1 MTLQKTIIIGAGIG
15 GIASAIR
22 MKNKGHN
29 VIVFEASDKAGGKL
43 NEFKENGFRFDMG
56 PSLFT
61 MPHYIEELFK
71 QSNKNISNYF
81 EYQKHEKSC
90 NYFFNDGII
99 LSLYSDV
106 EKSMQEVK
114 EILNIDPKPFKER
127 VENSKYIYEK
137 TNNIFLHK
145 SLHKLS
151 TYLSKG
157 ILSSIRSIPKLSI
170 FSTLHE
176 SNQSKLNH
184 PKLVQIFDRYAT
196 YNGSNPYKAP
206 GILNIIPHLENGY
219 GTFFPKKGMYSIV
232 TSLVKLAVDLG
243 VEFKYNSPVDQIKFK
258 KRKATGIMSKGVF
271 FEANFIISNSDIK
284 KTYDHLIKRKIFN
297 VKSPSSSAIIFYW
310 GIAKKFKQLDLHNIF
325 FAEDYKSEFENIF
338 NNEGVAYSDPT
349 IYINISSKCNSKD
362 APNDSEN
369 WFVMINTSWNK
380 GQDWNEYREESKK
393 YILKKL
399 SVILKEDISK
409 LIVTEQY
416 LDPIKIEL
424 NTFSHAGS
432 LYGSSSNSKTS
443 AFLRHSNFSK
453 YKNLFH
459 VGGSVHPGGGI
470 PLCLLSAKIVSENI
484 K

>member
-1 MTLQKTIIIGAGIG
+1 MTPHKTIIIGAGIG

-22 MKNKGHN
+22 MKNKGHK

-71 QSNKNISNYF
+71 QSNKNILNYF

-90 NYFFNDGII
+90 NYFFNDGTF
-99 LSLYSDV
+99 LPLYSDV
-106 EKSMQEVK
+106 EKSMQEIK
-114 EILNIDPKPFKER
+114 KTLNIDPKPYKKRIEH
-127 VENSKYIYEK
+127 SKYIYEK

-157 ILSSIRSIPKLSI
+157 ILNSIISIPKLSI
-170 FSTLHE
+170 FSTLHK
-176 SNQSKLNH
+176 SNKSKLNH

-232 TSLVKLAVDLG
+232 TSLVQLAKDIG
-243 VEFKYNSPVDQIKFK
+243 VEFKYNAAVDQIKFEK
-258 KRKATGIMSKGVF
+258 NNATGIMSKGVF
-271 FEANFIISNSDIK
+271 YDADFIISNSDIK
-284 KTYDHLIKRKIFN
+284 KTYDHLIKNKTFE

-310 GIAKKFKQLDLHNIF
+310 GIAKKFDQLDLHNIF
-325 FAEDYKSEFENIF
+325 FTNDYKSEFDNIF
-338 NNEGVAYSDPT
+338 NNKNIAYSDPT
-349 IYINISSKCNSKD
+349 IYINISSKCNSSD

-380 GQDWNEYREESKK
+380 GQDWNQYREESKK
-393 YILKKL
+393 FILKKL
-399 SVILKEDISK
+399 SVILKEDIGK

-416 LDPIKIEL
+416 LDPIKIES
-424 NTFSHAGS
+424 NTYSHGGS

-484 K
+484 N